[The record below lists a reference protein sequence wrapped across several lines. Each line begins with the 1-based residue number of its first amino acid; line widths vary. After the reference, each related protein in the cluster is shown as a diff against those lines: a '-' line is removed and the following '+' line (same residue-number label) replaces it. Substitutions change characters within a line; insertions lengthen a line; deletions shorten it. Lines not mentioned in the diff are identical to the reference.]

1 MIFQKVS
8 GDLSNQFSGD
18 LCIFRCSVV
27 ELVYFSRHQRGLKSI
42 PFKLTHFKHFQ
53 NPLNEKRSM
62 LLGMGGMDGIE
73 NDGPIDDDHSDDVGY
88 YRKRDFLE
96 TSFLGK

>member
-18 LCIFRCSVV
+18 VCIFRCSVV
-27 ELVYFSRHQRGLKSI
+27 EPVYFSRHQRGMKAI
-42 PFKLTHFKHFQ
+42 PFKLADFKHFQ

>member
-1 MIFQKVS
+1 
-8 GDLSNQFSGD
+8 
-18 LCIFRCSVV
+18 
-27 ELVYFSRHQRGLKSI
+27 
-42 PFKLTHFKHFQ
+42 
-53 NPLNEKRSM
+53 M
-62 LLGMGGMDGIE
+62 LLGIGGMDGIE